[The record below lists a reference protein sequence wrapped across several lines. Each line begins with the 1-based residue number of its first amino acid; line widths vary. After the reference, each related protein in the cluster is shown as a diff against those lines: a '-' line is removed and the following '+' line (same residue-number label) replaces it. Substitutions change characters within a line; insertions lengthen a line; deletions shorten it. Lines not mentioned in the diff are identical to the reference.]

1 MKIDIDNLREIYKG
15 IDSQSSYFL
24 GDLRDKVGKFKD
36 EDRIRTILF
45 TLPSEL
51 LTIVCN
57 NKMEELTYTQLVK
70 LTDTYIETNFSLNYD
85 APPFQQYWIT
95 LNSFSS
101 VRPIEKYPK
110 DWYKTLINEDCRDSY
125 YYLRLLEEE
134 WERSTE
140 KSLEEKS

>member
-1 MKIDIDNLREIYKG
+1 MKINIDNLREIYRG

-24 GDLRDKVGKFKD
+24 GDLRDKVGQFKD
-36 EDRIRTILF
+36 KDRTRTILF

-57 NKMEELTYTQLVK
+57 NKMEELTYTQLIK
-70 LTDTYIETNFSLNYD
+70 LTDTYIETNFPLNYD

-101 VRPIEKYPK
+101 VSPIEKYPK
-110 DWYKTLINEDCRDSY
+110 DWWLKLINTPCEMSWNY
-125 YYLRLLEEE
+125 IRLLEEE
-134 WERSTE
+134 WKKSTE
-140 KSLEEKS
+140 KSSEEKN